1 MFRALQNPWPQ
12 ATWVS
17 WSPYLDSGGTCPPT
31 FCTGLLRVTG
41 GEQNLLWGLPGLYQ
55 VSQAQGLLTAP
66 RLLALGSNSRFVF
79 SEVWVRSHQLERLK
93 GPPRDQKI
101 IWVEQHDVSKKTN

>member
-1 MFRALQNPWPQ
+1 MFCALQNPWPQ

-17 WSPYLDSGGTCPPT
+17 WSPYLDTGGACPPT

-41 GEQNLLWGLPGLYQ
+41 GEQSLLWGLQGLYQ
-55 VSQAQGLLTAP
+55 VLQAQGLLTAP
-66 RLLALGSNSRFVF
+66 RLLALGYNSRFVF

-101 IWVEQHDVSKKTN
+101 IQVERHDVSKETN